1 MNKNETIVE
10 ILNKCSINITN
21 IDNLDGVLI
30 ERDLLLNNERY
41 NEIQKYIPELKKV
54 FSSSCMTALQSN
66 ALSNQKWPLINF
78 VRQILK
84 NINYK
89 LTPVRKCDGY
99 TKDNKKKYKRFFL
112 IEKYK
117 IIDKL
122 SES

>member
-1 MNKNETIVE
+1 MNKNEKIVE
-10 ILNKCSINITN
+10 ILNKCSIHIKN
-21 IDNLDGVLI
+21 IDELDRVFI
-30 ERDLLLNNERY
+30 ERNTLLNIERY
-41 NEIQKYIPELKKV
+41 NEIQKYIPELKKI

-66 ALSNQKWPLINF
+66 AISNQKWPLINF

-112 IEKYK
+112 VEKNK
-117 IIDKL
+117 II
-122 SES
+122 E

>member
-1 MNKNETIVE
+1 MNKNEKIVE

-66 ALSNQKWPLINF
+66 AISNQKWPLINF

-84 NINYK
+84 NKEYDNDLMLNNIWLENFKLINK
-89 LTPVRKCDGY
+89 F
-99 TKDNKKKYKRFFL
+99 NKALNLEGF
-112 IEKYK
+112 
-117 IIDKL
+117 
-122 SES
+122 

>member
-99 TKDNKKKYKRFFL
+99 TKDNKKNIKDFF
-112 IEKYK
+112 
-117 IIDKL
+117 
-122 SES
+122 